1 MKKVLLTSVL
11 SSVLAV
17 SAMAVSHTA
26 SASDFTINPMV
37 GVSKNKA
44 MGSNVAAGLEA
55 GYKDFILGYT
65 YTGETDKRNW
75 STNSGNVGPVPFAD
89 DNAEYIELNTYT
101 KEKYKAHTLYVGYQF
116 AVGAGHLAV
125 KAGADFS
132 KYSAS
137 AGFAAQ
143 DVAPGGIVN
152 YAGLDLNAQSNT
164 VVRPMV
170 GVGYYLD
177 NGLNFNLHYT
187 FQNGARDLKYS
198 ASGYN
203 NSKPEAVSLGR
214 GKNDLENKDF
224 GTWMFTVG
232 YRF

>member
-37 GVSKNKA
+37 GASKNKA
-44 MGSNVAAGLEA
+44 MGTNVAAGLEA

-65 YTGETDKRNW
+65 YTSETDKRSNTE
-75 STNSGNVGPVPFAD
+75 SFGFD
-89 DNAEYIELNTYT
+89 DGDTAPDWRSFDASLYT
-101 KEKYKAHTLYVGYQF
+101 TEKYKAHTLYVGYQF
-116 AVGAGHLAV
+116 AVGPGHLAV

-132 KYSAS
+132 KYSAN
-137 AGFAAQ
+137 AGF
-143 DVAPGGIVN
+143 DVIEYNQGGTLN
-152 YAGLDLNAQSNT
+152 KAGMGLEAKSNT
-164 VVRPMV
+164 VVSPMV

-177 NGLNFNLHYT
+177 NGLNFNVHYT
-187 FQNGARDLKYS
+187 FQNGARDMKYS

-214 GKNDLENKDF
+214 AKNDLENKDF

>member
-26 SASDFTINPMV
+26 SASDFTINPMI
-37 GVSKNKA
+37 GASKNKA
-44 MGSNVAAGLEA
+44 MGTNVAAGLEA

-65 YTGETDKRNW
+65 YTGETDNRSNTE
-75 STNSGNVGPVPFAD
+75 SFGFD
-89 DNAEYIELNTYT
+89 DNDENEKPVWRSFDASVHTS
-101 KEKYKAHTLYVGYQF
+101 EKYKAHTLYVGYQF

-137 AGFAAQ
+137 TGFGITEYSQGGTLNKAG
-143 DVAPGGIVN
+143 I
-152 YAGLDLNAQSNT
+152 GLEAQSNT
-164 VVRPMV
+164 EVRPMV

-177 NGLNFNLHYT
+177 NGLNFNVHYT
-187 FQNGARDLKYS
+187 FQNGSRDMKYS

-203 NSKPEAVSLGR
+203 NSKPKSISLGR
-214 GKNDLENKDF
+214 NDLENKDF